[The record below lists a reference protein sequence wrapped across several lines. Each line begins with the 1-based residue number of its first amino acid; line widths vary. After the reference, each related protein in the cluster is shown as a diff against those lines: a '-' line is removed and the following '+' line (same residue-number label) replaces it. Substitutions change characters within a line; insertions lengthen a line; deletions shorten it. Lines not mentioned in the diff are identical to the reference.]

1 MEEMALSFTLKD
13 EPNQIVGF
21 HNWLQA
27 GTTTGD
33 RHKKMDW

>member
-13 EPNQIVGF
+13 EPNQIVVF
-21 HNWLQA
+21 YNWLQA

-33 RHKKMDW
+33 QHQKMDW